1 VCCPLEGEEL
11 AVEKCPTC
19 AEKVVPGS
27 LFCDSCGATLTAVN
41 VARKLRQA
49 SFTTIKDS
57 KGGLLNAGER
67 IAGRRKYLIEEAV
80 AKSGFGATFRAQR
93 INDEKQVLIKQMLE
107 QSSYDQFKTQLMNSF
122 KREAKFLKRV
132 KHPAFP
138 RGFEYFVRNKSFY
151 LVMEFING
159 KELAKAVEEYRKTNG
174 KVEDGLIVYLGI
186 EIADAL
192 EVVHN
197 HGYIYRDLK
206 PQNIMLDGISS
217 RVKMIDF
224 GTLYHQSDADPL
236 IFESE
241 GYTPPEFLDKT
252 KKFQASGD
260 IYSLGALL
268 YEVAVGETPE
278 LGKPK
283 LDRRSRDGRLCS
295 IIEKCLEVDP
305 EKRYQR
311 ARHVKDEL
319 MKLTRKGLW
328 PFRNK
333 NAIAPIELSV
343 LPKTLY
349 PSTCTFCEYCGFSD
363 PKSQAGYC
371 KNCRVPLRVGR
382 LILEEG
388 KEKQKEFFLYA
399 DETIIGS
406 ASPSHFAIKDPQLS
420 EGVKPQHLRIFRIST
435 GLWLESLPKDGK
447 STALNSRKIIGP
459 VELADGDTIQVS
471 NLTFKFHLKDAC

>member
-1 VCCPLEGEEL
+1 M
-11 AVEKCPTC
+11 EKCPTC
-19 AEKVVPGS
+19 SQKIVPGS
-27 LFCDSCGATLTAVN
+27 LFCDGCGATIAAVN
-41 VARKLRQA
+41 VARKLRQS
-49 SFTTIKDS
+49 SFTTIKDT
-57 KGGLLNAGER
+57 KGGAGLLAPGER
-67 IAGRRKYLIEEAV
+67 ITGRRKYIIEESI
-80 AKSGFGATFRAQR
+80 AKSGFGATFRAKR
-93 INDEKQVLIKQMLE
+93 TNDDKVVLIKQMLE
-107 QSSYDQFKTQLMNSF
+107 QSSYDQFKTQLMESF

-138 RGFEYFVRNKSFY
+138 RGFEYFVRGGSFY

-159 KELAKAVEEYRKTNG
+159 KELAKAVEDYRKANG
-174 KVEDGLIVYLGI
+174 KVEDGLLVYLGI

-192 EVVHN
+192 EQLHN
-197 HGYIYRDLK
+197 QGYIYRDLK

-224 GTLYHQSDADPL
+224 GTLYHPSDSNPL

-252 KKFQASGD
+252 KKFTASGD

-268 YEVAVGETPE
+268 YEIAEGETPE

-283 LDRRSRDGRLCS
+283 LDARKRDPRLCE
-295 IIEKCLEVDP
+295 IIKKCLEVDP

-319 MKLTRKGLW
+319 TKLTRTGIW

-349 PSTCTFCEYCGFSD
+349 PSTCTFCEYCGFADS
-363 PKSQAGYC
+363 KSQAGYC
-371 KNCRVPLRVGR
+371 KKCRVPLRVGK
-382 LILEEG
+382 LVLDEG
-388 KEKQKEFFLYA
+388 KETQKEFFLYA

-406 ASPSHFAIKDPQLS
+406 SGKSHFPIKDPKVN
-420 EGVKPQHLRIFRIST
+420 EGIKPEHLRIFRINT
-435 GLWLESLPKDGK
+435 GLWVESIPKDGQ
-447 STALNSRKIIGP
+447 STALNSRKVIGP
-459 VELADGDTIQVS
+459 IELADGDTIQIAKL
-471 NLTFKFHLKDAC
+471 NLKFHIKDAC